1 MSIIRFDTRAL
12 NHGLSRSPARVAL
25 RRPLGSLG
33 AFLDSTVWR
42 IKDAWRYFRRRS
54 ATKKALS
61 QLDNAQLRDIGLER
75 GQIGTVADMASRHPA
90 LELTL
95 GEMAEM
101 IEFPLPPLSTAQWI
115 AANSNAT
122 GNAGVELSRA
132 GRLALLNRETAA

>member
-1 MSIIRFDTRAL
+1 MSISRFDARAL
-12 NHGLSRSPARVAL
+12 TDGLSRSPAKVAD
-25 RRPLGSLG
+25 RRPLASLR
-33 AFLDSTVWR
+33 AFLGSIAWR
-42 IKDAWRYFRRRS
+42 TKDAVRYFRRRS
-54 ATKKALS
+54 ATMKALS
-61 QLDNAQLRDIGLER
+61 QLDDAQLRDIGLER

-122 GNAGVELSRA
+122 GTAGVELSRA